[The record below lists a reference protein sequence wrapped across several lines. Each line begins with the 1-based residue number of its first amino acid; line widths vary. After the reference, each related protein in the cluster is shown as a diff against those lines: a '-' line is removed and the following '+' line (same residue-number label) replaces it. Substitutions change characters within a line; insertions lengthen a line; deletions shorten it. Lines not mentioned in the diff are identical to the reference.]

1 MNAAVNQPSDDAPLK
16 GLRVVEFGQFI
27 AAPAAAQM
35 LSDLGADVIK
45 VEPPSGDAA
54 RAVGW
59 AQDAYGPMFTAYN
72 RGKRSIVLDL
82 RHEASRAQAIQLAVG
97 ADVVLQNARPGAM
110 NKLGLGAAALMA
122 LAPRLVYG
130 QVSGFGQD
138 GPASIRAGFDIAA
151 QAESGMMSLNGEL
164 GGEPVRVG
172 FTVVDAM
179 AAQILTNGVLAAL
192 IRRGVSGRGSLI
204 DVSLI
209 DVAVAS
215 LANAWAEYRLSGKMP
230 LRRGN
235 GQASSAPA
243 ADVICTQDGMVVVS
257 AYTEDHFPKLCAAI
271 GRPELASDPRFA
283 RNIARVENRAA
294 LIETLSQAMGHMTS
308 DEVCDLLARAGVV
321 AGAIRDMSDV
331 HAGRAGVS
339 ADLFVH
345 VAAEGRPPV
354 EIPGIPMRIDGVVR
368 GGGRLPAL
376 GEHTAD
382 VLAELAELA
391 ADSHSGSHSN

>member
-1 MNAAVNQPSDDAPLK
+1 MNTEVVDGSYDPPLK
-16 GLRVVEFGQFI
+16 GLRVIEFGQFI

-45 VEPPSGDAA
+45 VEPPAGDAA

-72 RGKRSIVLDL
+72 RGKRSVVLDL
-82 RHEASRAQAIQLAVG
+82 RNEAAQAQAVQLAIG

-122 LAPRLVYG
+122 MAPRLVYG

-138 GPASIRAGFDIAA
+138 GSASVRAGFDIAA

-164 GGEPVRVG
+164 DGDPLRVG

-179 AAQILTNGVLAAL
+179 AAQILTSGVLAAL
-192 IRRGVSGRGSLI
+192 IRRGLSGKGSLV

-215 LANAWAEYRLSGKMP
+215 LSNAWAEYRLSGKMP

-235 GQASSAPA
+235 GQPTVAPA
-243 ADVICTQDGMVVVS
+243 ADVIQTQDGMVVVS

-271 GRPELASDPRFA
+271 GRPELASDPRFSL
-283 RNIARVENRAA
+283 NKARVENRAA
-294 LIETLSQAMGHMTS
+294 LIEALSQAMGHMNS
-308 DEVCDLLARAGVV
+308 DEVCDLLAKAGVV
-321 AGAIRDMSDV
+321 AGAIRDMCDV
-331 HAGRAGVS
+331 HAGKAGVS
-339 ADLFVH
+339 SDLFIQVF
-345 VAAEGRPPV
+345 AAGRAPV
-354 EIPGIPMRIDGVVR
+354 EIPGIPMKIDGALR
-368 GGGRLPAL
+368 RAGRLPVL
-376 GEHTAD
+376 GEHTD
-382 VLAELAELA
+382 EVLA
-391 ADSHSGSHSN
+391 NP

>member
-1 MNAAVNQPSDDAPLK
+1 MNAVVSQHNEDAPLK
-16 GLRVVEFGQFI
+16 GLRVIEFGQFI

-45 VEPPSGDAA
+45 VEPPAGDAA
-54 RAVGW
+54 RSVGW
-59 AQDAYGPMFTAYN
+59 AEDAYGPMFTAYN
-72 RGKRSIVLDL
+72 RGKRSVVLDL
-82 RHEASRAQAIQLAVG
+82 RHEAARAQAVQLAIS

-110 NKLGLGAAALMA
+110 DKLGLGAVALMA
-122 LAPRLVYG
+122 RAPRLVYG

-151 QAESGMMSLNGEL
+151 QAESGMMSLNGAM
-164 GGEPVRVG
+164 GGEPIRVG

-192 IRRGVSGRGSLI
+192 IRRGVSGNGSLV

-209 DVAVAS
+209 DVAVTS
-215 LANAWAEYRLSGKMP
+215 LSNSWAEYRLTGKMP
-230 LRRGN
+230 MRRGN

-243 ADVICTQDGMVVVS
+243 ADVIRAQDGMVVVS

-283 RNIARVENRAA
+283 RNKARVENRVA

-321 AGAIRDMSDV
+321 AGAVRDMCDV
-331 HAGRAGVS
+331 HAGKAGVS
-339 ADLFVH
+339 ADLFIH
-345 VAAEGRPPV
+345 VAAAGRNPV
-354 EIPGIPMRIDGVVR
+354 EIPGIPMKIDGVFR
-368 GGGRLPAL
+368 GDGRLPAL
-376 GEHTAD
+376 GEHTD
-382 VLAELAELA
+382 EVLSSLQMK
-391 ADSHSGSHSN
+391 

>member
-1 MNAAVNQPSDDAPLK
+1 MNASVSQENDDAPLK
-16 GLRVVEFGQFI
+16 GLRVIEFGQFI

-45 VEPPSGDAA
+45 VEPPAGDAA

-72 RGKRSIVLDL
+72 RGKRSVVLDL
-82 RHEASRAQAIQLAVG
+82 RNAAARAQAVRLALG

-164 GGEPVRVG
+164 GGEPIRVG

-192 IRRGVSGRGSLI
+192 IRRGVSGKGSLI

-209 DVAVAS
+209 DVAVSS
-215 LANAWAEYRLSGKMP
+215 LSNAWAEYRLGGQMP

-243 ADVICTQDGMVVVS
+243 ADVIGTQDGMVVVS

-271 GRPELASDPRFA
+271 GRPELATDPRFS
-283 RNIARVENRAA
+283 RNKARVQNRAA

-308 DEVCDLLARAGVV
+308 DQVCDLLAKAGVV

-331 HAGRAGVS
+331 HAGKAGVS
-339 ADLFVH
+339 SDLFVN
-345 VAAEGRPPV
+345 VTAGGRASV
-354 EIPGIPMRIDGVVR
+354 EIPGIPMKIDGVMR
-368 GGGRLPAL
+368 QDGKLPAL
-376 GEHTAD
+376 GEHTD
-382 VLAELAELA
+382 EVLASL
-391 ADSHSGSHSN
+391 

>member
-1 MNAAVNQPSDDAPLK
+1 MNAVVNQQSDDAPLK
-16 GLRVVEFGQFI
+16 GLRVIEFGQFI

-45 VEPPSGDAA
+45 VEPPAGDAA

-72 RGKRSIVLDL
+72 RGKRSVVLDL
-82 RHEASRAQAIQLAVG
+82 RHEAARAQAVQLAIG

-110 NKLGLGAAALMA
+110 NKLGLGAVALMA
-122 LAPRLVYG
+122 RAPRLVYG

-151 QAESGMMSLNGEL
+151 QAESGMMSLNGAM

-192 IRRGVSGRGSLI
+192 IRRSVSGKGSLV

-209 DVAVAS
+209 DVAVTS
-215 LANAWAEYRLSGKMP
+215 LSNSWAEYRLTGKMP

-243 ADVICTQDGMVVVS
+243 ADVIRTQDGMVVVS

-283 RNIARVENRAA
+283 RNKARVENRAV
-294 LIETLSQAMGHMTS
+294 LIETLSHVMGHMTS
-308 DEVCDLLARAGVV
+308 EEVCDLLARAGVV
-321 AGAIRDMSDV
+321 AGAIRDMCDV
-331 HAGRAGVS
+331 HAGKAGVS
-339 ADLFVH
+339 SDLFIQ
-345 VAAEGRPPV
+345 VAAAGRQPV
-354 EIPGIPMRIDGVVR
+354 EIPGIPMKIDGVVR
-368 GGGRLPAL
+368 GDGRLPAV
-376 GEHTAD
+376 GEHTD
-382 VLAELAELA
+382 EVLASLRT
-391 ADSHSGSHSN
+391 

>member
-1 MNAAVNQPSDDAPLK
+1 MNTSANLPSDDAPLK
-16 GLRVVEFGQFI
+16 GLRVIEFGQFI
-27 AAPAAAQM
+27 AAPAAGQM
-35 LSDLGADVIK
+35 LADLGADVIK
-45 VEPPSGDAA
+45 VESPAGDAA

-72 RGKRSIVLDL
+72 RGKRSVVLDL
-82 RHEASRAQAIQLAVG
+82 RNEVARAQARQLAIG
-97 ADVVLQNARPGAM
+97 ADVVLQNARPGVM

-179 AAQILTNGVLAAL
+179 AAQVLTNGVLAAL
-192 IRRGVSGRGSLI
+192 IRRGVSGKGSLI

-209 DVAVAS
+209 DVAVTS

-235 GQASSAPA
+235 GQATSAPA
-243 ADVICTQDGMVVVS
+243 ADVIRTQDGKVVIS

-271 GRPELASDPRFA
+271 GQPELATDPRFS
-283 RNIARVENRAA
+283 RNKARVDNRAA
-294 LIETLSQAMGHMTS
+294 LVDVLCQAMGHLTS

-321 AGAIRDMSDV
+321 AGAIRDMCDV
-331 HAGRAGVS
+331 HAGKAGVS
-339 ADLFVH
+339 ADLFVS
-345 VAAEGRPPV
+345 VAAAGRAPV
-354 EIPGIPMRIDGVVR
+354 EIPGIPMKIDGVMR
-368 GGGRLPAL
+368 RDGKLPAL
-376 GEHTAD
+376 GEHTD
-382 VLAELAELA
+382 EVLAALY
-391 ADSHSGSHSN
+391 